1 LFALMCVIWGIP
13 YLMIKV
19 AVEGVSAPVLVF
31 ARTSVGAAV
40 LLPLAIRTG
49 GFDVVRRHWRPVV
62 AFAVLEIIGPW
73 WLLSD
78 AERRL
83 TSSLTGLLIAAVP
96 IVGVVLARL
105 SGGTERLEARRWV
118 GLLVGLAG
126 VAVLAAGHLSLG
138 GGRPLAEVML
148 VVLGYATAPLIA
160 ARRLQDV
167 PSLPMTA
174 SCLALAALLYTPF
187 AVWTWPHAVPSAR
200 VLAALAGLAVICTAL
215 AFLVFLELIR
225 EVGTSR
231 AMVFTYINP
240 AVAVSAGVLLL
251 GEPFSATIAV
261 AFALII
267 GGSLLATARE
277 RRRPRRAD
285 AADAGAAT
293 GPQRPREGTGRRPY
307 LGRVS
312 PGSAPAVWAD
322 DHQQRARG
330 DDRDRSAG
338 GADVLDGPGHDDR

>member
-1 LFALMCVIWGIP
+1 MTRRGWVLFALMCVIWGIP

-31 ARTSVGAAV
+31 ARTAVGAAV
-40 LLPLAIRTG
+40 LLPLAVRAG
-49 GFDVVRRHWRPVV
+49 GFGAVRRHWRPLV
-62 AFAVLEIIGPW
+62 AFAVVEIVGPW

-78 AERRL
+78 AERRI

-96 IVGVVLARL
+96 IVGVVLARV
-105 SGGTERLEARRWV
+105 SGGTERLDARRWA

-126 VAVLAAGHLSLG
+126 VTVLAAEHLGGG

-174 SCLALAALLYTPF
+174 SCLTLAALVYTPF
-187 AVWTWPHAVPSAR
+187 AVSTWPHAVPSAR
-200 VLAALAGLAVICTAL
+200 VLAALAGLAVVCTAV
-215 AFLVFLELIR
+215 AFLVFFELIR

-231 AMVFTYINP
+231 AMVFTYVNP

-251 GEPFSATIAV
+251 GEPLSVTIVA
-261 AFALII
+261 AFALIL
-267 GGSLLATARE
+267 GGSVLATARE
-277 RRRPRRAD
+277 RNRLRRVGPPSPVRPD
-285 AADAGAAT
+285 LETAGD
-293 GPQRPREGTGRRPY
+293 
-307 LGRVS
+307 S
-312 PGSAPAVWAD
+312 
-322 DHQQRARG
+322 
-330 DDRDRSAG
+330 
-338 GADVLDGPGHDDR
+338 